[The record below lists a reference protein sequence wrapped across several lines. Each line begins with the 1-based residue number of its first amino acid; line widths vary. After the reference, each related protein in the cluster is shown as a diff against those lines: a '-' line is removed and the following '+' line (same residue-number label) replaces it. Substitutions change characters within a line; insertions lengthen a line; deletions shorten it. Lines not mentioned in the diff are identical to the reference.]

1 MLRIAVSG
9 GVACGKSLLV
19 ERLESF
25 LPEGMF
31 ARFDCDV
38 AVRSLLEDEEIQK
51 VLMARAVECSVSIS
65 SEAGFEKALL
75 RKVLFENSAFREK
88 VEAELHPRVL
98 SHADS
103 YAEELGS
110 GIRVLV
116 FEVPLLFE
124 VEFPI
129 RRDMV
134 LVVAAS
140 AESQMKRLVEER
152 QLPEDLAAN
161 ILKSQMPVDE
171 KMRRADIVVWNDGSF
186 ESFDAQIEHLA
197 NRCISLFS

>member
-1 MLRIAVSG
+1 MLRIAVTG

-19 ERLESF
+19 ERLQGF
-25 LPEGMF
+25 FPKGRM

-38 AVRSLLEDEEIQK
+38 AVRGLLEEEEVQG
-51 VLMARAVECSVSIS
+51 VLMKRAGESGVSIS
-65 SEAGFEKALL
+65 SGDGFEKPLL
-75 RKVLFENSAFREK
+75 RKVLFENSPFREK

-98 SHADS
+98 SL
-103 YAEELGS
+103 AEKFAKELDEGT
-110 GIRVLV
+110 RVLII
-116 FEVPLLFE
+116 EVPLLFE

-129 RRDMV
+129 QRDMV

-140 AESQMKRLVEER
+140 AGSQMRRLVEDR
-152 QLPEDLAAN
+152 QLPADLASN
-161 ILKSQMPVDE
+161 ILKSQMSVDE
-171 KMRRADIVVWNDGSF
+171 KMRRADVVVWNEGSF